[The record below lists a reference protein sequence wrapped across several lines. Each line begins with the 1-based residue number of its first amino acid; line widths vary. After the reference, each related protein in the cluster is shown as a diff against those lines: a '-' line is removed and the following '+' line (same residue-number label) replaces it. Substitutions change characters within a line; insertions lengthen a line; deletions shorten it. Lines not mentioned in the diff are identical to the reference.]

1 MALRNS
7 SNLGLISLIF
17 LLVLIVGCKSTSNA
31 SNDSL
36 DEKCDGVK
44 VQLLDLTGLDGCG
57 WVFKL
62 EDDTKVQPLNLKD
75 FDIELSEIKE
85 EIIKNEAELVK
96 QIKQNQIDQLAA
108 GHHGVPLSVY
118 KGNYFFGQD
127 KFDDLIEN
135 IKLNGGI

>member
-1 MALRNS
+1 MNKVFKV
-7 SNLGLISLIF
+7 GLI
-17 LLVLIVGCKSTSNA
+17 
-31 SNDSL
+31 
-36 DEKCDGVK
+36 
-44 VQLLDLTGLDGCG
+44 GCG
-57 WVFKL
+57 HISETYFRAQEYFNNIKIIKCADINMDSAKKCAIHYNIEAVTV
-62 EDDTKVQPLNLKD
+62 EEILKD

-118 KGNYFFGQD
+118 KENYFFGQD

>member
-1 MALRNS
+1 MALRKS

-75 FDIELSEIKE
+75 FDIELKANAEYTIGYLEMPEIASICMVGKV
-85 EIIKNEAELVK
+85 VK
-96 QIKQNQIDQLAA
+96 LECIHKD
-108 GHHGVPLSVY
+108 
-118 KGNYFFGQD
+118 
-127 KFDDLIEN
+127 
-135 IKLNGGI
+135 